1 MLSTY
6 VPRHEPAMTTVRSA
20 TELSDAE
27 IERQLRHSRRL
38 EDAPEH
44 VIQRALAVWHPRRQ
58 AASAPGLVERVR
70 ALLTF
75 DSGAASPLAFGMRS
89 TGGTT
94 RQLLFSAGG
103 HDVDLRVSPA
113 GSGHGDHWLLS
124 GQVLGPEA
132 SGAVALTDAL
142 GQAVAEAQLD
152 ELGEFLLPAIAPGQY
167 NVTLNLGVQQI
178 ELPSILVP
186 QAI

>member
-1 MLSTY
+1 MT
-6 VPRHEPAMTTVRSA
+6 PARPA
-20 TELSDAE
+20 AELSDAK
-27 IERQLRHSRRL
+27 IERQLRESRHL
-38 EDAPEH
+38 QDAPEH
-44 VIQRALAVWHPRRQ
+44 VIQRALAAWQPRHPV
-58 AASAPGLVERVR
+58 ASAPGLVERLR

-75 DSGAASPLAFGMRS
+75 DSGAALPLAFGMRS

-94 RQLLFSAGG
+94 RQLLFSAGE

-142 GQAVAEAQLD
+142 GQAVAEARLD
-152 ELGEFLLPAIAPGQY
+152 ELGEFRLPAVAPGQY